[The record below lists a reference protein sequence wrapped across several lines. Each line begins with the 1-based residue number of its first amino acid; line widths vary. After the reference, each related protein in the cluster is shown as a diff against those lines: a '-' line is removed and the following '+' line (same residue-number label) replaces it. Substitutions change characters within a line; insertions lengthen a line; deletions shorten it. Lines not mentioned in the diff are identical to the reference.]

1 MVKPAMLC
9 GPSSSGHEEDTRTHQ
24 LRISN
29 STSQNQHTSETQVKH
44 TPHRTMHAAH
54 GFFIVHALV
63 FFLDSG
69 LLKGAEGRAFEG
81 VRAAYFYN
89 VLSRLASN
97 YLAKVMLSGSPGS
110 TRAAL
115 AAAALD
121 KRNTPSAKFPPR

>member
-1 MVKPAMLC
+1 MP
-9 GPSSSGHEEDTRTHQ
+9 
-24 LRISN
+24 
-29 STSQNQHTSETQVKH
+29 
-44 TPHRTMHAAH
+44 H

-63 FFLDSG
+63 FFLDSA

-97 YLAKVMLSGSPGS
+97 YLKVMLSGSPGS

-115 AAAALD
+115 AAAALVL
-121 KRNTPSAKFPPR
+121 RWPF